1 MTAAPEGS
9 SSEVPQRRPIRDIP
23 IAAAGLGHG
32 EMNRRARLALAT
44 LSIGIAAMLG
54 SNDAPAQNA
63 TTRID
68 IAAMPP
74 GTAPPG
80 FTFARTGSGAAGEWL
95 VVADPGAAA
104 QKTIA
109 QTSRDTTD
117 YRFPLAVYEP
127 ISAKNVDV
135 AVRFKAVAGTV
146 DQAAGIAIRLVSP
159 DDYYVVR
166 ANALE
171 DNVRFYRVVKGRREE
186 LKGANTEVAA
196 GQWHTLGLR
205 AEGERFTVS
214 FDGKALYTAEDKTFA
229 NPGKVALWTKADS
242 VTHFDTISITPL
254 D

>member
-1 MTAAPEGS
+1 
-9 SSEVPQRRPIRDIP
+9 
-23 IAAAGLGHG
+23 
-32 EMNRRARLALAT
+32 MNRTGRLALAT

-54 SNDAPAQNA
+54 TSDAAAQKA
-63 TTRID
+63 GTKID

-80 FTFARTGSGAAGEWL
+80 FTFARTGSGAAEEWL
-95 VVADPGAAA
+95 VVADASAAA
-104 QKTIA
+104 QKAIA
-109 QTSRDTTD
+109 QTSKDTTD

-135 AVRFKAVAGTV
+135 VVRFKAVAGTV
-146 DQAAGIAIRLVSP
+146 DQSGGIAIRLTTP

-186 LKGANTEVAA
+186 LKGSNTKVS
-196 GQWHTLGLR
+196 GNQWHTLGLR

-214 FDGKALYTAEDKTFA
+214 FDGKALYTAEDKTIA
-229 NPGKVALWTKADS
+229 NSGKVALWTKADS
-242 VTHFDTISITPL
+242 VTHFDTITITPL

>member
-1 MTAAPEGS
+1 M
-9 SSEVPQRRPIRDIP
+9 RRP
-23 IAAAGLGHG
+23 
-32 EMNRRARLALAT
+32 LAIVVVVAMGGALVT
-44 LSIGIAAMLG
+44 GISA
-54 SNDAPAQNA
+54 AQNA
-63 TTRID
+63 ATLID

-74 GTAPPG
+74 GVAPPG
-80 FTFARTGSGAAGEWL
+80 FAFARTGGGAAGEWR

-104 QKTIA
+104 QKAIA
-109 QTSRDTTD
+109 QSSKDTTD
-117 YRFPLAVYEP
+117 YRFPLAVYQP

-135 AVRFKAVAGTV
+135 VVRFKPVAGTV
-146 DQAAGIAIRLVSP
+146 DQAGGIAIRLTSP

-186 LKGANTEVAA
+186 LKGSNTKVAT

-214 FDGKALYTAEDKTFA
+214 FDGKALYTAEDKTLA
-229 NPGKVALWTKADS
+229 NAGKVALWTKADS